1 MPPASLICESQRHGP
16 AAAAPVSASAEAV
29 TVLYRAHALG
39 LIRLGA
45 IPTTGNG
52 RVRVISGDT
61 FTPIPG
67 QGNSTAD
74 QSGPGN
80 GSPLVRL
87 GPGIWRER
95 RDYG

>member
-45 IPTTGNG
+45 VPTTGNG
-52 RVRVISGDT
+52 RVRVISGKT

-74 QSGPGN
+74 QSGA
-80 GSPLVRL
+80 
-87 GPGIWRER
+87 W
-95 RDYG
+95 